1 VATAEMP
8 ITAPELHRTTLE
20 LLQTKIAEQRLAEV
34 DYCMRGAKVRGEYI
48 PGPLYWLHY
57 VMGDDGSARG
67 VRTFD
72 EQYIEKGTEAFP
84 RFPGP
89 EELPYLPWMFNLF
102 VREPRV
108 FTPKSRE
115 MMASWSV
122 MAFAVWFCQFF
133 PRTRA
138 VIQTQ
143 KEPKVVDL
151 IKGKDSPGYAR
162 TLYER
167 QPMWLQRM
175 FPLSRPMKDQSQT
188 EMTWQNESVI
198 KGVPMGADQIRQ
210 YHPTLVIFDEA
221 AHLSE
226 FKASYG
232 SADLVASKII
242 AVSSAGP
249 SWFGDVCVEAEAPS
263 ATASA

>member
-1 VATAEMP
+1 MGMSP
-8 ITAPELHRTTLE
+8 TLRAAKRE
-20 LLQTKIAEQRLAEV
+20 YLRAVIAKTQSIEVRRCRQRHIV
-34 DYCMRGAKVRGEYI
+34 GGQFI

-57 VMGDDGSARG
+57 VMGDDGRESG

-72 EQYIEKGTEAFP
+72 EHAAEKGGEPFP

-89 EELPYLPWMFNLF
+89 EKLPYLPWLFDVF
-102 VREPRV
+102 VRQPRV
-108 FTPKSRE
+108 FVPKSRE
-115 MMASWSV
+115 MMASWCV
-122 MAFAVWFCQFF
+122 VAFGVWSAQFF
-133 PRTRA
+133 PKTR
-138 VIQTQ
+138 VIIQTQ
-143 KEPKVVDL
+143 KEGKVIDL

-167 QPMWLQRM
+167 QPEWLQRR
-175 FPLSRPMKDQSQT
+175 FPLSRQMKEQSQA
-188 EMTWQNESVI
+188 EITWQNESVI
-198 KGVPMGADQIRQ
+198 QGVPMGADQIRQ
-210 YHPTLVIFDEA
+210 YHPSLVIFDEA

-249 SWFGDVCVEAEAPS
+249 SWFGDVCTEAESPRGVA
-263 ATASA
+263 